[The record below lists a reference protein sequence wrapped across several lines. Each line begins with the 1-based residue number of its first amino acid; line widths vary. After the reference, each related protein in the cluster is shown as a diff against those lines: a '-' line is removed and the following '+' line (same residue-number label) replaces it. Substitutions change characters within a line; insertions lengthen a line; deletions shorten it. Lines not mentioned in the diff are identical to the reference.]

1 MKRNV
6 HWNGSRRGWLTLLI
20 LLVVIPATIYLCYR
34 AGGRVYYLA
43 SVLII
48 LYTMVP
54 FFLVFEHR
62 KPQARELVVLAVL
75 CAIAVASRA
84 AFKMIDHF
92 KPMTAI
98 IMISGMAFGPEAG
111 FLVGAVSGF
120 SSNFLFGHGP
130 WTPWQMFAFGTAGF
144 LAGALYRLGWLEQET
159 ASVVPFWLFCSPS
172 PGGAAIGYL
181 RAVYPDGGDQ
191 LGDGQ
196 GHLSVWSSDQL
207 HPWGGDL
214 FDPIFLQPPAV

>member
-1 MKRNV
+1 MTHNA
-6 HWNGSRRGWLTLLI
+6 HGNWRRWLTFVML
-20 LLVVIPATIYLCYR
+20 LLVMPATIYLCHR

-48 LYTMVP
+48 LYTMIP

-62 KPQARELVVLAVL
+62 KPQAKELVVLAVL

-84 AFKMIDHF
+84 AFRMIDHF

-98 IMISGMAFGPEAG
+98 VMIAGVAFGPEAG

-120 SSNFLFGHGP
+120 ASNFLFGHGP

-144 LAGALYRLGWLEQET
+144 LAGALYRAG
-159 ASVVPFWLFCSPS
+159 V
-172 PGGAAIGYL
+172 
-181 RAVYPDGGDQ
+181 
-191 LGDGQ
+191 
-196 GHLSVWSSDQL
+196 LSKKRL
-207 HPWGGDL
+207 PL
-214 FDPIFLQPPAV
+214 

>member
-1 MKRNV
+1 MADAADFTCCDSGHHLPV
-6 HWNGSRRGWLTLLI
+6 LPRR
-20 LLVVIPATIYLCYR
+20 
-34 AGGRVYYLA
+34 GRVYYLA

-144 LAGALYRLGWLEQET
+144 LAGALYRLGWLSKKRLPLSLFGFF
-159 ASVVPFWLFCSPS
+159 ASFSWWGRYWIPARCLPRRRRSTGRRPRPFICLEFRSIASMGWRPF
-172 PGGAAIGYL
+172 
-181 RAVYPDGGDQ
+181 
-191 LGDGQ
+191 
-196 GHLSVWSSDQL
+196 
-207 HPWGGDL
+207 
-214 FDPIFLQPPAV
+214 

>member
-1 MKRNV
+1 M
-6 HWNGSRRGWLTLLI
+6 
-20 LLVVIPATIYLCYR
+20 
-34 AGGRVYYLA
+34 YYLA

-54 FFLVFEHR
+54 FFLVFERR

-111 FLVGAVSGF
+111 FWWARSAASAAT
-120 SSNFLFGHGP
+120 SSLAMAHG
-130 WTPWQMFAFGTAGF
+130 
-144 LAGALYRLGWLEQET
+144 RLGRCLPS
-159 ASVVPFWLFCSPS
+159 ARRAFW
-172 PGGAAIGYL
+172 PG
-181 RAVYPDGGDQ
+181 RCT
-191 LGDGQ
+191 
-196 GHLSVWSSDQL
+196 VWA
-207 HPWGGDL
+207 G
-214 FDPIFLQPPAV
+214 